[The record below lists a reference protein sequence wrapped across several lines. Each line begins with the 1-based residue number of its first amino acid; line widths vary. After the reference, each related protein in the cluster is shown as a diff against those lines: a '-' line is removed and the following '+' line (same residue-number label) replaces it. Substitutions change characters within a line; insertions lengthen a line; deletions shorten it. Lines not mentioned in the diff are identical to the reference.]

1 MTHERV
7 GLCVCPLR
15 SVRASQ
21 RARRLQIHRKSG
33 LFPAHLCALALA
45 ASLIGSTVGA
55 GAATPG
61 VRRVVE
67 DGVEHVY
74 NSAQPLEPPIVY
86 EMNEQWRLASETVGG
101 ELVFGMIK
109 DVAVDGRGKTY
120 LLDQALLTV
129 HVVDES
135 GAYLGHIGRGGEGPG
150 ELRSAHDL
158 LVDREGRVGVLDYDG
173 SRICYF
179 TPDSLP
185 AGDWTMSDL
194 DGARVRPL
202 FAHLAPQGVVAAC
215 RSLSPR
221 GDQATLRYFC
231 GLFGASG
238 ELTAMLYERR
248 LELDRAA
255 GIAFDEED
263 SEPVTYSAVDGR
275 GWTYISPSFSKYEIR
290 CYDERGV
297 HRMTVEREYEHAR
310 RTAQEREDQLGILEA
325 WYSAY
330 RNAECRVEEN
340 ERDILNLFVTEDG
353 MLSVETS
360 QGWTPQE
367 PGVGLV
373 LDQFNPQGEF
383 VRQVILRGPMDA
395 VEDFVRIRGGHCYR
409 VTQAHSTLVSAM
421 AAQGNRPDGGAG
433 ETEVQTV
440 ICYDLD
446 ATR

>member
-1 MTHERV
+1 MSRERV
-7 GLCVCPLR
+7 GLCVCLPCRVRVSPR
-15 SVRASQ
+15 SRSCPAQ
-21 RARRLQIHRKSG
+21 AR
-33 LFPAHLCALALA
+33 LCACALA
-45 ASLIGSTVGA
+45 ASLIIGAAGVGA
-55 GAATPG
+55 ESRG

-74 NSAQPLEPPIVY
+74 NPAQPLEPPLVY
-86 EMNEQWRLASETVGG
+86 DMNEQWRLASETPDG

-109 DVAVDGRGKTY
+109 DVVVGSHGKVY

-135 GAYLGHIGRGGEGPG
+135 GTYLGHIGRGGEGPG
-150 ELRSAHDL
+150 ELRSANDL
-158 LVDREGRVGVLDYDG
+158 LVDREGRVGVVDYDG

-185 AGDWTMSDL
+185 AGNWTMADL
-194 DGARVRPL
+194 DGAKVRPL
-202 FAHLAPQGVVAAC
+202 FAYLVPQGVVAAC

-255 GIAFDEED
+255 GIVFDEED
-263 SEPVTYSAVDGR
+263 SEPVYYFTVDDR
-275 GWTYISPSFSKYEIR
+275 GWTYVSPSFSKYEIR

-297 HRMTVEREYEHAR
+297 HRMTIERKYEHAR
-310 RTAQEREDQLGILEA
+310 RTAQEREDQLGILES

-340 ERDILNLFVTEDG
+340 ERDILGLFVTEDG
-353 MLSVETS
+353 MLNVETS
-360 QGWTPQE
+360 QGWVPQE
-367 PGVGLV
+367 AGVGLV

-383 VRQVILRGPMDA
+383 VHQVILRGPMDA

-421 AAQGNRPDGGAG
+421 AAQGERSDGGMG
-433 ETEVQTV
+433 EAEVQTV
-440 ICYDLD
+440 ICYDLH
-446 ATR
+446 ASR